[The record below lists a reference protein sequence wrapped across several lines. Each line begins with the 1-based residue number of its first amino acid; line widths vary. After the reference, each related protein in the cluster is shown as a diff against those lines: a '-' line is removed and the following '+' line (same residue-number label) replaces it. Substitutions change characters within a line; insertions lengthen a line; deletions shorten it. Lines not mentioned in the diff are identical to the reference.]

1 MGKSIMRAH
10 VLEYFLKGI
19 FLGLA
24 IYGALQAGR
33 VENPTLATFLT
44 LNGVAWGGLFLAF
57 IAGVISQRAQL
68 KVGFQNPASF
78 ILFLILENS
87 SKIFDGILLGTAL
100 GVFIAVPSDSK
111 LLISCVGLGGAL
123 GLSFF
128 SVRKVKV
135 PNIRLGVIFAIATC
149 LCATIAY
156 FLGATPWNENPL
168 ILPHPHLFS
177 LQLIAFLPLFYIL
190 TFCGLAEESEIEIGA
205 FSSLLGLALGIL
217 TMEQVPLRTLGFLA
231 PIALFF
237 VYTMRI
243 LPALRILKHVFRGM
257 SFAKLG
263 LQKNALMAFKRAL
276 QLDPQNNLARNNY
289 WKLHADLDVI
299 KLETDPDTM
308 ALVDCDLCIDRVES
322 LLVSGKPSDEK
333 VAEALRLLSLVEKL
347 KPSLDYTTRYWR
359 AVLALH
365 DKNFVGAGVLLLKN
379 LNNYHVSEDQSAG
392 KYLYASWSL
401 ALAGHPEM
409 KSRVG
414 FPLLADAAIKMNAI
428 AALERHIAQE
438 TDDQVAWGIKRFLY
452 SDLTSTI
459 FFQNPPRCFADFD
472 FMFVKDLGLALLEQ
486 KKELVR
492 GAEYL
497 DIAVSGLPQHAPFLM
512 VQVGKAFA
520 QQGQES
526 DAENYFEKAVAMGR
540 KSGHKNLQDQDRFA
554 YFSAL
559 KFLSDSYLHRKET
572 DKAIEYYHLF
582 AQFERS
588 GVETLRTL
596 ATLHEEKSEA
606 LAALRA
612 VEQAL
617 IYQPDEKDLI
627 ARKDRYLYSVT
638 VEELSANKELLAKGF
653 DVDYCLKRAK
663 GILDSKLDGPDWID
677 VARHLANLAMV
688 FTPESIQARTL
699 YARALLRHGD
709 RTEAKEILE
718 KVREP
723 KPQSFSSSEDED
735 SWYVSCQLLG
745 DIYMELD
752 EFEKAVACFNDFKK
766 SPKSGARTLLKL
778 GIAHEK
784 LNDTKKA
791 IACYKQA
798 TAYEG
803 NPFAR
808 EAQEAMYR
816 LK

>member
-1 MGKSIMRAH
+1 MRAH

-24 IYGALQAGR
+24 IYGALQVGSA
-33 VENPTLATFLT
+33 ENPTLSTFLT
-44 LNGVAWGGLFLAF
+44 LNGIAWGGLFLAF

-68 KVGFQNPASF
+68 KVGLKNPAAF
-78 ILFLILENS
+78 ILFLVLENS

-100 GVFIAVPSDSK
+100 GVFFAVPSDSK

-135 PNIRLGVIFAIATC
+135 PNVRLGIIFAVATS
-149 LCATIAY
+149 LCAAIAY
-156 FLGATPWNENPL
+156 FLGATPWNENP
-168 ILPHPHLFS
+168 IFLPHPQLFS
-177 LQLIAFLPLFYIL
+177 MQLIAFLPLFYIL

-217 TMEQVPLRTLGFLA
+217 TMDHVPLRTLGFLA
-231 PIALFF
+231 PIVLFF

-263 LQKNALMAFKRAL
+263 QQKNALMAFKRAL

-289 WKLHADLDVI
+289 WKLHADLDSI

-308 ALVDCDLCIDRVES
+308 ALVDCDLCLDRVES

-347 KPSLDYTTRYWR
+347 KPSLDYGTRYWR

-379 LNNYHVSEDQSAG
+379 LNNYHVSDDQLSG

-401 ALAGHPEM
+401 ALAGHAEM
-409 KSRVG
+409 NSRVG
-414 FPLLADAAIKMNAI
+414 FPLLADGALKMNAI
-428 AALERHIAQE
+428 AAVERHIAHE

-452 SDLTSTI
+452 SDLTSSV
-459 FFQNPPRCFADFD
+459 FFQNPPRSMADFD

-486 KKELVR
+486 KKELAR

-520 QQGQES
+520 QQGLEAEAES
-526 DAENYFEKAVAMGR
+526 YFEKAVAMGR
-540 KSGHKNLQDQDRFA
+540 KTGQKNLQDQDRLA

-559 KFLSDSYLHRKET
+559 KFLAESYLHRKET
-572 DKAIEYYHLF
+572 EKAIEYYHLF

-596 ATLHEEKSEA
+596 ATLHEEKGEA

-627 ARKDRYLYSVT
+627 AHKDRYLYSIT
-638 VEELSANKELLAKGF
+638 VEELIANKELLAKGF
-653 DVDYCLKRAK
+653 DVDYCMKRAK

-723 KPQSFSSSEDED
+723 RPESFSSSDDED
-735 SWYVSCQLLG
+735 SWYGACQLLG
-745 DIYMELD
+745 DIYMEID
-752 EFEKAVACFNDFKK
+752 EYEKAVACFQDFKK
-766 SPKSGARTLLKL
+766 SPKSGARTWLKL
-778 GIAHEK
+778 GVALEK

-791 IACYKQA
+791 IACYEQA

-808 EAQEAMYR
+808 EAQEALYR

>member
-1 MGKSIMRAH
+1 MRAY
-10 VLEYFLKGI
+10 VLEYFLKGV

-24 IYGALQAGR
+24 IYGALQAGS
-33 VENPTLATFLT
+33 VENPTLSIFLT
-44 LNGVAWGGLFLAF
+44 LNGVAWGGLFFAF

-68 KVGFQNPASF
+68 KVGLKNPAAF
-78 ILFLILENS
+78 ILFLVLENS

-100 GVFIAVPSDSK
+100 GVFVAVPSDSK

-135 PNIRLGVIFAIATC
+135 PNVRLGIIFAVATS
-149 LCATIAY
+149 LCAAIAY
-156 FLGATPWNENPL
+156 FLGATPWNENP
-168 ILPHPHLFS
+168 IFLPHPHLFS
-177 LQLIAFLPLFYIL
+177 MQLIAFLPLFYIL

-205 FSSLLGLALGIL
+205 FSSLLGIALGIL
-217 TMEQVPLRTLGFLA
+217 TIDHVPLRTLGFLA
-231 PIALFF
+231 PIVLFF

-263 LQKNALMAFKRAL
+263 QQKNALVAFKRAL

-289 WKLHADLDVI
+289 WKLHANLDPI

-308 ALVDCDLCIDRVES
+308 ALVDCDLCLDRVES
-322 LLVSGKPSDEK
+322 LLVSGKPSEEK

-347 KPSLDYTTRYWR
+347 KPSLDYGTRYWR

-379 LNNYHVSEDQSAG
+379 LNNYVVSDDQLAG

-414 FPLLADAAIKMNAI
+414 FPLLADAALKMNAI
-428 AALERHIAQE
+428 AAVERHIAHE

-452 SDLTSTI
+452 SDLTSSV
-459 FFQNPPRCFADFD
+459 FFQNPPRGMADFD
-472 FMFVKDLGLALLEQ
+472 FMFVKDLGLAILEQ

-492 GAEYL
+492 GAEYI

-520 QQGQES
+520 QQGLEAEAES
-526 DAENYFEKAVAMGR
+526 YFEKAVAMGR
-540 KSGHKNLQDQDRFA
+540 KTGQKNLQDQDRLA

-559 KFLSDSYLHRKET
+559 KFLADSYLHRKDT

-596 ATLHEEKSEA
+596 ATLHEEKGEA

-617 IYQPDEKDLI
+617 IYQPDEKALI
-627 ARKDRYLYSVT
+627 ARKDRYLYSIT
-638 VEELSANKELLAKGF
+638 VEELVANKELLAKGF
-653 DVDYCLKRAK
+653 DVDYCMKRAK

-718 KVREP
+718 KVRDP
-723 KPQSFSSSEDED
+723 KPESFSSSDDED
-735 SWYVSCQLLG
+735 SWYGACQLLG

-752 EFEKAVACFNDFKK
+752 EFEKAVACFQDFKK
-766 SPKSGARTLLKL
+766 SPKSGARTWFKL
-778 GIAHEK
+778 GVALEK

-791 IACYKQA
+791 IACYEQA

-808 EAQEAMYR
+808 EAQEALYR